1 MGKTNANK
9 VLGTFRK
16 NYDDRKK
23 SMMKSYNMGGINE
36 QICTG
41 WNGKRGCKE
50 VTKFK
55 SEGKSYN
62 PNSVS
67 NMTDSQ
73 YDNSGYAQKKKFTKK
88 VKNVGNALDNMPKKT
103 KYAVGI
109 GAALTG
115 FIASQI
121 AKAKRKN
128 G

>member
-9 VLGTFRK
+9 VLGTFRN
-16 NYDDRKK
+16 NYEDRKK
-23 SMMKSYNMGGINE
+23 SMMKSYMDGGINE
-36 QICTG
+36 EICTG

-55 SEGKSYN
+55 SEGTESN

-73 YDNSGYAQKKKFTKK
+73 YSNPGYAQKKKFGKK
-88 VKNVGNALDNMPKKT
+88 VKKVGDALDNMPKKT

-121 AKAKRKN
+121 AKAKRRN